1 MKLSEK
7 KFKRQEYSL
16 RVRIEFMC
24 KDEIF
29 AGSYQRNFQKKKN
42 RACVLENPW
51 GLKGKTTYLNCE
63 YV

>member
-1 MKLSEK
+1 
-7 KFKRQEYSL
+7 
-16 RVRIEFMC
+16 MC

-29 AGSYQRNFQKKKN
+29 AGSYQQNFQKNKN
-42 RACVLENPW
+42 RACVLDNPW